1 MQIRE
6 IVFLEKNRAAFAT
19 REATLEPGPRQI
31 VVETLYSFVSTGT
44 ERAKLSGLQTI
55 AFPWVPG
62 NRAVALVSA
71 IGTEVTDV
79 AVGDTVLT
87 HTQHAS
93 HAVTDGFRAR
103 VPDGVPLQQA
113 ATGALALVAMTAL
126 RVSPPELGDWVVVVG
141 LGPVGLIAAQ
151 LYLAA
156 GVEVVGID
164 RDPARL
170 ALAGSLGLKHLVLGD
185 KTAPVDEVLALTGA
199 EGARIVIEATGVP
212 ALVPQALSY
221 ARRGGDLVL
230 LGSPRGAHVADM
242 TPMLEQIHLWRPHSS
257 VNVKGAHEWQFPP
270 YKTPFTRHSIEE
282 NAQAIFSL
290 IARGRLDLSK
300 VIQHVVPAAEAPA
313 AYAGILQSPDLWNG
327 VLFDWGVA
335 R

>member
-6 IVFLEKNRAAFAT
+6 IVFLEQNKVVFTT
-19 REATLEPGPRQI
+19 READLSPGPRQI
-31 VVETLYSFVSTGT
+31 AVETLYSFVSTGT

-55 AFPWVPG
+55 SFPWVPG
-62 NRAVALVSA
+62 NRAVARVMAVGSD
-71 IGTEVTDV
+71 VTDV
-79 AVGDTVLT
+79 AVGEIVLT

-93 HAVTDGFRAR
+93 HALTEAFRTR
-103 VPDGVPLQQA
+103 VPDGVPLPQA
-113 ATGALALVAMTAL
+113 ATAALALVAMTAL

-151 LYLAA
+151 LYHAA
-156 GVEVVGID
+156 GVDVVGID

-170 ALAGSLGLKHLVLGD
+170 AQARALGLKHLVEAGKD
-185 KTAPVDEVLALTGA
+185 APVAEVLALTGA
-199 EGARIVIEATGVP
+199 DGARIVIEATGVP
-212 ALVPQALSY
+212 ALVPQALRY

-242 TPMLEQIHLWRPHSS
+242 TPMLEQVHLWRPHGS
-257 VNVKGAHEWQFPP
+257 VNVKGAHEWQFSP

-282 NAQAIFSL
+282 NAQALFSL
-290 IARGRLDLSK
+290 ILRDKLDLSK
-300 VIQHVVPAAEAPA
+300 IIQHIVPAADAPA
-313 AYAGILQSPDLWNG
+313 AYAGILQSPELWNG

-335 R
+335 K